1 MQLANLAIFAAC
13 KLSYSIA
20 CKLSY
25 SAACNISYNEDGKL
39 SYSAAGKLSYSAAG
53 KLSYSAAGKCSQSVV
68 NLRCAIFA
76 IVIFVRTFLLYTY
89 IINLENVNIS
99 KQYEKLKKVREGF
112 SLNRIRGRELQL
124 RQNKTLS
131 RRKNL

>member
-13 KLSYSIA
+13 NLSYNA
-20 CKLSY
+20 DGKLSY
-25 SAACNISYNEDGKL
+25 SAVGKL

-99 KQYEKLKKVREGF
+99 KQYEKLSWDR
-112 SLNRIRGRELQL
+112 RRGRELQL
-124 RQNKTLS
+124 GQNKTLS
-131 RRKNL
+131 RRKKPIEHKSHIIIDK

>member
-1 MQLANLAIFAAC
+1 VQLANLAIFAAC
-13 KLSYSIA
+13 KLSYRIA

-25 SAACNISYNEDGKL
+25 SAACNLSYNAD
-39 SYSAAGKLSYSAAG
+39 GKLSYSAAG

-68 NLRCAIFA
+68 NLRCVAILA

-99 KQYEKLKKVREGF
+99 KQYEKLSWDR
-112 SLNRIRGRELQL
+112 RRDRELQL
-124 RQNKTLS
+124 GQNKTLS
-131 RRKNL
+131 RRKKPIEHKSHIIIDK

>member
-13 KLSYSIA
+13 NLSYNA
-20 CKLSY
+20 DGKLSY
-25 SAACNISYNEDGKL
+25 SAVGKL

-112 SLNRIRGRELQL
+112 SLDRIRGRELQL

>member
-25 SAACNISYNEDGKL
+25 SAACNLSYNAD
-39 SYSAAGKLSYSAAG
+39 GKLSYSAAG

-112 SLNRIRGRELQL
+112 SLDRIRGRELQL